1 MLPIRKPR
9 LRSEPSRDMITGE
22 EVYLTDH
29 ADLQENDHA
38 IYQDTSPHGFSGS
51 EWVVNVETRFQI
63 TREEAKQ
70 IASAIGCT
78 SAIQITFLDRDRYG
92 REVLTDV
99 CYNVRKDALVVWQ
112 EGLPIYANLG
122 GQIETDEVTLA
133 DNAIY
138 L

>member
-1 MLPIRKPR
+1 MWNWKNISNWALVSGK
-9 LRSEPSRDMITGE
+9 TGG
-22 EVYLTDH
+22 L
-29 ADLQENDHA
+29 
-38 IYQDTSPHGFSGS
+38 F
-51 EWVVNVETRFQI
+51 
-63 TREEAKQ
+63 
-70 IASAIGCT
+70 
-78 SAIQITFLDRDRYG
+78 G